1 VKKEGVVGMVDLLE
15 RTETFAVRSTRFCCR
30 LWTGRCVPWSVLDQ
44 ILDATTSVGANVEEG
59 QGATSHREF
68 RVKYRIALREA
79 RESHFRL
86 RVLRRAEVTPPD
98 DAAELEWL
106 IDEADQLKR
115 ILGQCVVTA
124 ERNIAEAK
132 RKA

>member
-1 VKKEGVVGMVDLLE
+1 MGMADLIG

-30 LWTGRCVPWSVLDQ
+30 LWNARCVPWSVLDQ

-59 QGATSHREF
+59 QGATSHPEF
-68 RVKYRIALREA
+68 RAKYRIALREA

-86 RVLRRAEVTPPD
+86 RVLKKAEVIPVQE
-98 DAAELEWL
+98 AAELGWL

-115 ILGQCVVTA
+115 ILGQCVLTA
-124 ERNIAEAK
+124 ERNIANRK